1 MKKHLFYC
9 LVVNFIFSTEL
20 YVALQM
26 LDQVAIVNSSSMS
39 LVNSIDINVMEIS
52 DSCMDYNTEM
62 SCNMADG
69 CGWSMDMCMEI
80 SDSCIDYN
88 TEMSCNMAD
97 GCEWSMNMCMES
109 GGMIMGSHT
118 PHFIVVDELNNF
130 WFTTTISSGYILR
143 FDLDTNELIDQIFVG
158 DSPALMTINKTDRK
172 LYCSRMMPMGAMM
185 EGSISTSVQE
195 IDYSGEILINSQE
208 FNIPSPAPHGISI
221 NSSGSEIFVASN
233 TADWIY
239 KIIVDSGE
247 IFGSVM
253 DSNIDNPE
261 LLNTQRLKP
270 IQCLS
275 VSDTLLFVTCSGG
288 LWTDPW
294 TGDQEQI
301 NGQVQLWNTNSM
313 ELIDT
318 YEYDWNSTPW
328 HIIDSPISN
337 DIYVVLSGDQLY
349 EETAG
354 VSKLSYSD
362 NGMLS
367 QQWYLTDEIFDT
379 LHGIDISVY
388 GDEIYVSGRSDGYL
402 HTINSAEG
410 VLLHSIPLSNNL
422 SAIMAGGVAAN
433 YKSYMVLGD
442 INLDNMIDIADIV
455 LLVSYIT
462 LNSNLVEVAEYNGDA
477 NQDSLVNILDV
488 VSIINFIFNN

>member
-1 MKKHLFYC
+1 MVDGLEI
-9 LVVNFIFSTEL
+9 VVN
-20 YVALQM
+20 
-26 LDQVAIVNSSSMS
+26 
-39 LVNSIDINVMEIS
+39 
-52 DSCMDYNTEM
+52 
-62 SCNMADG
+62 G
-69 CGWSMDMCMEI
+69 
-80 SDSCIDYN
+80 
-88 TEMSCNMAD
+88 
-97 GCEWSMNMCMES
+97 
-109 GGMIMGSHT
+109 
-118 PHFIVVDELNNF
+118 
-130 WFTTTISSGYILR
+130 
-143 FDLDTNELIDQIFVG
+143 
-158 DSPALMTINKTDRK
+158 
-172 LYCSRMMPMGAMM
+172 
-185 EGSISTSVQE
+185 
-195 IDYSGEILINSQE
+195 
-208 FNIPSPAPHGISI
+208 PSNGIHGIAI
-221 NSSGSEIFVASN
+221 NTDADEIYAVSY
-233 TADWIY
+233 TADWLY
-239 KIIVDSGE
+239 KIIVPT
-247 IFGSVM
+247 GSIIGTPM
-253 DSNIDNPE
+253 DASINNPPYIE
-261 LLNTQRLKP
+261 THRLKP
-270 IQCLS
+270 IECVHVNDS
-275 VSDTLLFVTCSGG
+275 LLFVTCSGG

-422 SAIMAGGVAAN
+422 SA
-433 YKSYMVLGD
+433 LGTP
-442 INLDNMIDIADIV
+442 
-455 LLVSYIT
+455 IT
-462 LNSNLVEVAEYNGDA
+462 L
-477 NQDSLVNILDV
+477 I
-488 VSIINFIFNN
+488 